1 MSEKSVNLSV
11 RLSSEDARFLKRLSI
26 PNAETVSEK
35 LRMIIDRARRREEGA
50 HSYPAALR
58 MVDELLDPVRL
69 GLLDQERREQ
79 VHSELLARVYE
90 WLPDML
96 GYLLAGVD
104 QEPDSDEV
112 IELAQ
117 LESGIAERVFRL
129 IEAVLR
135 LALTCPNPCFESDA
149 ISRRLASTLA
159 LARLLETV
167 APPPK
172 GAK

>member
-11 RLSSEDARFLKRLSI
+11 RLSAEEARFLKRLSV
-26 PNAETVSEK
+26 PNADTVSEK
-35 LRMIIDRARRREEGA
+35 LRLIIDRAKRREEGA
-50 HSYPAALR
+50 HNYPAALR
-58 MVDELLDPVRL
+58 LVDELLDPVRL

-96 GYLLAGVD
+96 GFLLAGVE

-117 LESGIAERVFRL
+117 LESGISERVFRL

-135 LALTCPNPCFESDA
+135 LALTDPNPCYEPDA
-149 ISRRLASTLA
+149 ISRRLAPALA
-159 LARLLETV
+159 LADLLQQKET
-167 APPPK
+167 K
-172 GAK
+172 Q

>member
-1 MSEKSVNLSV
+1 MSDKSVNLSV
-11 RLSSEDARFLKRLSI
+11 RLSQSDARFLKGLSV

-35 LRMIIDRARRREEGA
+35 LRLIIDRARRREEGT

-96 GYLLAGVD
+96 GFLLAGVD

-117 LESGIAERVFRL
+117 LESGISERVFRL

-135 LALTCPNPCFESDA
+135 LALTEPNPCYEPTA
-149 ISRRLASTLA
+149 VSRRLGPTLA
-159 LARLLETV
+159 LAGLLATNNGDT
-167 APPPK
+167 A
-172 GAK
+172 

>member
-11 RLSSEDARFLKRLSI
+11 RLSSDEARFLKHLSL
-26 PNAETVSEK
+26 PGADTVSEK
-35 LRMIIDRARRREEGA
+35 LRHIIDRARRREEGT

-96 GYLLAGVD
+96 GYLLAGID
-104 QEPDSDEV
+104 QEPDSEEV
-112 IELAQ
+112 IELSQ
-117 LESGIAERVFRL
+117 LEAGISERVFRL

-135 LALTCPNPCFESDA
+135 LALTEPNPCYEPNA
-149 ISRRLASTLA
+149 VSRRLGPTLA
-159 LARLLETV
+159 LAKLLAEQGG
-167 APPPK
+167 K
-172 GAK
+172 Q